1 MVLSLSEY
9 GAAAPGALR
18 GLARADYRGLQDCIA
33 CLAIGKAM
41 AVLWGRQD
49 YSVVS
54 MYNRMVD
61 GVPVMLRRD
70 P

>member
-49 YSVVS
+49 
-54 MYNRMVD
+54 
-61 GVPVMLRRD
+61 
-70 P
+70 